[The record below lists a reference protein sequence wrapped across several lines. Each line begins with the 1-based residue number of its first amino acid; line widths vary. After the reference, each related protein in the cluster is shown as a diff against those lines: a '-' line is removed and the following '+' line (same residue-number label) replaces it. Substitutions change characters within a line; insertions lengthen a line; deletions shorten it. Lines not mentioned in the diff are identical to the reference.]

1 MRSFLLHR
9 SRFLTTVNHLQ
20 DLPATVRPEV
30 AFAGRSNAG
39 KSTAINI
46 LCNQKRLAFASKT
59 PGRTQHIN
67 YFSVGPEDEPIG
79 YLVDLPGYGYAQV
92 SGTAKHHWQHLL
104 SDYLHARHQLRGLV
118 LMMDSRRPCTDLDM
132 QLIDWFA
139 PTRKPI
145 LVLLTKSDKL
155 TRQESTNALRE
166 TRKTLEEYMPHTG
179 EGERLLTVQLFSA
192 LKRVG
197 LEPAHDVIEHWIA
210 PVEKPAA
217 ESASDSD
224 DGIITP

>member
-9 SRFLTTVNHLQ
+9 SQFLTTVNHLR

-67 YFSVGPEDEPIG
+67 YFSVGPQDEPVG

-92 SGTAKHHWQHLL
+92 SGDVKFHWQHLL
-104 SDYLHARHQLRGLV
+104 SDYLHARHQLRGLI
-118 LMMDSRRPCTDLDM
+118 LMMDSRRPCTELDM
-132 QLIDWFA
+132 ELIDWFA

-145 LVLLTKSDKL
+145 HILLTKADKL
-155 TRQESTNALRE
+155 TRQESIQALRATQKVLDQYE
-166 TRKTLEEYMPHTG
+166 QPV
-179 EGERLLTVQLFSA
+179 EGQERLLTVQLFSS

-197 LEPAHDVIEHWIA
+197 LEQAHDVIEHWIA
-210 PVEKPAA
+210 PADNALPDDKPGGAQ
-217 ESASDSD
+217 SR
-224 DGIITP
+224 

>member
-46 LCNQKRLAFASKT
+46 LGNQKRLAFASKT

-67 YFSVGPEDEPIG
+67 YFSVGPEDEPVG

-92 SGTAKHHWQHLL
+92 SGNVKLHWQHLL

-132 QLIDWFA
+132 ELIDWFA

-145 LVLLTKSDKL
+145 HILLTKSDKL
-155 TRQESTNALRE
+155 TRQESVKALRA
-166 TRKTLEEYMPHTG
+166 TQKILDEYEKPTG
-179 EGERLLTVQLFSA
+179 DGERLLTVQLFSA

-197 LEPAHDVIEHWIA
+197 IEQAHDVIESWIA
-210 PVEKPAA
+210 PVEKPAPEDTA
-217 ESASDSD
+217 DG
-224 DGIITP
+224 GIIS

>member
-9 SRFLTTVNHLQ
+9 SRFLTTVNHLR

-67 YFSVGPEDEPIG
+67 YFSVGPEDEPVG

-92 SGTAKHHWQHLL
+92 SGDVKFHWQHLL

-118 LMMDSRRPCTDLDM
+118 LMMDSRRPCTELDM
-132 QLIDWFA
+132 ELIDWFA

-145 LVLLTKSDKL
+145 HVLLTKADKL
-155 TRQESTNALRE
+155 TRQETIQALRA
-166 TRKTLEEYMPHTG
+166 TQKVLDEYEQPA
-179 EGERLLTVQLFSA
+179 EGAERLLTVQLFSA

-197 LEPAHDVIEHWIA
+197 IEQAHDTIEHWIA
-210 PVEKPAA
+210 PAEAA
-217 ESASDSD
+217 APEEAA
-224 DGIITP
+224 DGGTRGK